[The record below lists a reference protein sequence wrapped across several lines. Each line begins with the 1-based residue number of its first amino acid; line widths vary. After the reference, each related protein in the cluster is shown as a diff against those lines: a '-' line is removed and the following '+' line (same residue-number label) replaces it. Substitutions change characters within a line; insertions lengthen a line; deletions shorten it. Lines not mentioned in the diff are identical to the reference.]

1 MSAASDPTPVEVAQ
15 AATAA
20 AAIRGRG
27 RAAPKL
33 TVRVTNTKKE
43 PVALPDTATKAL
55 TDVLEHLARGRAVA
69 VVPVE
74 SEITTQQAAELLN
87 VSRPYLVDL
96 LEQGAIP
103 FRKVGSRRRIRL
115 ADVLAYREIDDA
127 KRRSAVDELTAE
139 AQRLGLGY

>member
-1 MSAASDPTPVEVAQ
+1 M
-15 AATAA
+15 
-20 AAIRGRG
+20 
-27 RAAPKL
+27 
-33 TVRVTNTKKE
+33 TNTKKE
-43 PVALPDTATKAL
+43 PVALPDTATRAL

-96 LEQGAIP
+96 LERGAIP

-127 KRRSAVDELTAE
+127 KRRSAMDELTAE

>member
-1 MSAASDPTPVEVAQ
+1 MSTAREPKPAEIAQ

-27 RAAPKL
+27 HAIPKL
-33 TVRVTNTKKE
+33 TVQVTNTKRE
-43 PVALPDTATKAL
+43 PVPLSGTAVEAL
-55 TDVLEHLARGRAVA
+55 TDVLDHLARGKAVA

-87 VSRPYLVDL
+87 VSRPYLVEL
-96 LEQGAIP
+96 LERGAIP

-115 ADVLAYREIDDA
+115 ADVLAYREIDDT
-127 KRRSAVDELTAE
+127 KRRSAMDELTAE